1 MHIYDVLCIIG
12 NNAYVAMAMRDETIM
27 DEDEENGIE
36 KGVRKNID
44 F

>member
-12 NNAYVAMAMRDETIM
+12 NNVYVAMRDETIM